1 MTPAEQALSDQIDA
15 LTAAITAEDT
25 VIASAVVAFQ
35 GVPALIQS
43 AVDKALADGV
53 TTATEMATR
62 VSAALADVKSNADKL
77 AAAVPANTPAA

>member
-15 LTAAITAEDT
+15 LKAAITAEDT
-25 VIASAVVAFQ
+25 VIGSAVVAFQ
-35 GVPALIQS
+35 GFPAIVQA

-62 VSAALADVKSNADKL
+62 VSAALADVKSNADAL
-77 AAAVPANTPAA
+77 AAAIPVNTPAA